1 VSKTNLGLV
10 KIIEELKQIHKGID
24 IEEIDNCVVINNSI
38 NVKNIKEIVNYVL
51 LLFGKVVIK

>member
-1 VSKTNLGLV
+1 MSKTNLGLV

>member
-1 VSKTNLGLV
+1 MSKTNLGLV

-51 LLFGKVVIK
+51 LLLGKVVIK

>member
-51 LLFGKVVIK
+51 LLLGKVVIK